1 MVWGKF
7 CVLVLIW
14 LRVGIV
20 EERFKKGV
28 GKKSMSMRWLAAG
41 SC

>member
-1 MVWGKF
+1 MGV
-7 CVLVLIW
+7 VLCGVLIW

-20 EERFKKGV
+20 EERFEKV
-28 GKKSMSMRWLAAG
+28 VCKKSMSMRCLAAG